1 MCVDLFGGFAV
12 NLSKSELHVKVI
24 VEKGDNEAS
33 ATLCPNSVDLGVC
46 ATIAAWESV
55 GVCIVQFPAFVRL
68 VQIPLP
74 RLLVDDVCLTELVVQ
89 LLCRDAEVESHL
101 T

>member
-12 NLSKSELHVKVI
+12 NLSKSELHIKVV

-33 ATLCPNSVDLGVC
+33 AALCPNSVNLGMR

-55 GVCIVQFPAFVRL
+55 SVGIV
-68 VQIPLP
+68 
-74 RLLVDDVCLTELVVQ
+74 
-89 LLCRDAEVESHL
+89 
-101 T
+101 